1 MTVTWDPSSYGQF
14 SNERA
19 RPFQD
24 LMGRVAATD
33 PQLVVDLGCGNGP
46 LTLSLAERWPQARV
60 VGVDNSTQMLDV
72 ARGQDQGG
80 RVEWVEADLAEW
92 DIASL
97 GAAPDVIVTN
107 AALQWVPRHLPLI
120 DAWVEALAPG
130 GWFALQVPG
139 NFDAPTHALM
149 RETAVSHP
157 RAGELEAA
165 SKRYG
170 AGDPSTYLQVLATA
184 GLDVDAWETTYT
196 HVLDPEGRSANPV
209 LDWVSGTGLR
219 PMLEVLDDEAERE
232 EFIASYAAKVAEA
245 YPRTPA
251 GVLLAFRRVFAVG
264 RKA

>member
-1 MTVTWDPSSYGQF
+1 MTVTWDPSRYGQF

-19 RPFQD
+19 RPFFD
-24 LMGRVAATD
+24 LMGRVDVVD
-33 PQLVVDLGCGNGP
+33 PSLVVDLGCGNGP

-60 VGVDNSTQMLDV
+60 VGVDSSAEMLTE
-72 ARGQDQGG
+72 ARSRDPEG
-80 RVEWVEADLAEW
+80 RVEWIEADLAQW
-92 DIASL
+92 DIAGL

-120 DAWVEALAPG
+120 EAWVEALAPG
-130 GWFALQVPG
+130 GWFAMQVPG

-149 RETAVSHP
+149 RETAVTHA

-170 AGDPSTYLQVLATA
+170 AGDPATYLQILSAH
-184 GLDVDAWETTYT
+184 GLGVDAWETTYT
-196 HVLDPEGRSANPV
+196 HVLDPQGASDNPV

-219 PMLEVLDDEAERE
+219 PMLEVLEDDAERE
-232 EFIASYAAKVAEA
+232 AFIATYAEKVLAA

-251 GVLLAFRRVFAVG
+251 GVLLPFRRVFAVG